1 MQNKEILKSTSK
13 SYYFSRRLGV
23 SLKPFDVPE
32 IFLNLLK
39 TLSMTVIPIILFSV
53 GLNLKF
59 LHIGK
64 DLKLLT
70 VNMLVKLFASSLI
83 LLLILLIL
91 KIDLTLPYKVVILQL
106 AIPPMV
112 LASIYLIDA
121 DFEKDFAVS
130 SVAIGIILSFL
141 TVPIWYFLLN
151 SLSHQS

>member
-64 DLKLLT
+64 
-70 VNMLVKLFASSLI
+70 I
-83 LLLILLIL
+83 
-91 KIDLTLPYKVVILQL
+91 
-106 AIPPMV
+106 
-112 LASIYLIDA
+112 
-121 DFEKDFAVS
+121 
-130 SVAIGIILSFL
+130 
-141 TVPIWYFLLN
+141 
-151 SLSHQS
+151 